1 MQSNKRKIQ
10 TGITALYCRLSRD
23 DGTDN
28 DSNSITN
35 QKKLLQKYAKEH
47 GFGNTRYYMDDGY
60 TGTTF
65 NRPGFQKL
73 LEDMDMGYVSVL
85 IVKDMSRL
93 GSRCRYNNPPA
104 DNLFPSGTY
113 P

>member
-35 QKKLLQKYAKEH
+35 QKSYYR
-47 GFGNTRYYMDDGY
+47 NTPKSMALA
-60 TGTTF
+60 TPVTMWMMAIPVPTSIVPAF
-65 NRPGFQKL
+65 KSCWKIWIW
-73 LEDMDMGYVSVL
+73 DM
-85 IVKDMSRL
+85 
-93 GSRCRYNNPPA
+93 
-104 DNLFPSGTY
+104 
-113 P
+113 